1 MVKQEESSR
10 RTRTSSFQPLQIIT
24 NQQILK
30 SITHQL
36 VRFDKL
42 GQLSH
47 SGLKSSTGLQT
58 KFARSHF
65 YGRLHITQHWKHK
78 TKLINLEP
86 TYVFRS
92 LYVSLMFF
100 DSNRMILLWQW
111 ILGVQSI
118 PHRSQCTCSWLRV
131 GQIISFDYFLLFNLF
146 NFLCK

>member
-1 MVKQEESSR
+1 MVTQEESSR
-10 RTRTSSFQPLQIIT
+10 RTRTSSFQTLQIIT

-36 VRFDKL
+36 VCFDKL

-65 YGRLHITQHWKHK
+65 YSRLHITQHWKHK
-78 TKLINLEP
+78 TKLINLKP

-100 DSNRMILLWQW
+100 DSNRMILFWQW

-118 PHRSQCTCSWLRV
+118 PHRSQCTCSWLRA
-131 GQIISFDYFLLFNLF
+131 GQIISFDSFLLLNLF
-146 NFLCK
+146 HFLCK